1 MFQSRRLMAT
11 PINPI
16 SQASRW
22 RPFVWTG
29 LIAVL
34 AIPLIAMQFTS
45 EVDWDAFD
53 FVFAA
58 ILLGAI
64 GIAFEFSVRMLS
76 SPAAKLAVMGLV
88 IGLVLIVWADAAVG
102 LF

>member
-11 PINPI
+11 PIDPI
-16 SQASRW
+16 PQASRW

-29 LIAVL
+29 LITVL

-64 GIAFEFSVRMLS
+64 GIAFEFSARMLS
-76 SPAAKLAVMGLV
+76 GPAAKLAIMGLV

-102 LF
+102 VF

>member
-1 MFQSRRLMAT
+1 MTTQSDT
-11 PINPI
+11 N
-16 SQASRW
+16 SQAGRW

-34 AIPLIAMQFTS
+34 ATPLIAMQFTS

-58 ILLGAI
+58 LLLGAI
-64 GIAFEFSVRMLS
+64 GIAFEISARMTT
-76 SPAAKLAVMGLV
+76 SPPAKLALMGLV
-88 IGLVLIVWADAAVG
+88 VGLVLIVWAEAAVG
-102 LF
+102 IF

>member
-1 MFQSRRLMAT
+1 MAT
-11 PINPI
+11 PISPI
-16 SQASRW
+16 SRASRL

-45 EVDWDAFD
+45 EVDWGGFD

-64 GIAFEFSVRMLS
+64 GIAFEFSTRIVSGPVAR
-76 SPAAKLAVMGLV
+76 LAVMGLV